1 MLYLS
6 PPSLS
11 LNLYPSIHPPLPLS
25 FLSPRELNLTSLK
38 PQTLNPGPPRELNL
52 TSLKPQTLNP
62 EPPREL
68 NLHFLAVEQHAF
80 SLDMPDYLHMMHS
93 PVTQEAVLSSCSDT
107 LVSRLFTVCVTLSER
122 PIIRYP

>member
-1 MLYLS
+1 MLHLS
-6 PPSLS
+6 PPSPS
-11 LNLYPSIHPPLPLS
+11 LPQSLS
-25 FLSPRELNLTSLK
+25 FHPSSPAPLLSLSPRELNLKSL
-38 PQTLNPGPPRELNL
+38 Q
-52 TSLKPQTLNP
+52 PQTLNP

-93 PVTQEAVLSSCSDT
+93 PVTQEAALSSCSDT

-122 PIIRYP
+122 PIIR